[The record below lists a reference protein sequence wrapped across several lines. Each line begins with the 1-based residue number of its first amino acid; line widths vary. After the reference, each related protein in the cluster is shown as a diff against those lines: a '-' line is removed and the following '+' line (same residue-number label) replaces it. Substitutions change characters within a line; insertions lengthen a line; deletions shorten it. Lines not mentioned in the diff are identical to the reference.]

1 MKLLQRALSWLVR
14 WCKNKQKR
22 NTGIL
27 RYAQDDGDISL
38 GDLAAVAGGLAA
50 G

>member
-1 MKLLQRALSWLVR
+1 MRGFFAPLRMTTPLLLRQDDGF
-14 WCKNKQKR
+14 R
-22 NTGIL
+22 NG
-27 RYAQDDGDISL
+27 YAQDDGDISL